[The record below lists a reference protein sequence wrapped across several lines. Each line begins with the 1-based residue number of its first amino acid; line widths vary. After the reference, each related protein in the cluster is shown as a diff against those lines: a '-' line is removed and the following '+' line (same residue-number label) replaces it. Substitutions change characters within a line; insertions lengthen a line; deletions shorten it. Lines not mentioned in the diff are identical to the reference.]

1 MSAAEVL
8 PQSAEELFTID
19 LLAWLN
25 ARFAVDGPAIDA
37 ETPLFASGLINSMR
51 ILELIAWTERAT
63 GRRIADSQIRTDYFG
78 TAARIASLFA
88 GDNHVGR

>member
-1 MSAAEVL
+1 MSAPVVMSET
-8 PQSAEELFTID
+8 EETFTRD

-25 ARFAVDGPAIDA
+25 ARFCPAGPRIEAD
-37 ETPLFASGLINSMR
+37 TPLFAGGIINSLG

-88 GDNHVGR
+88 GEHHVGR